1 MRRAGQLH
9 SKGSNTPLLLWALL
23 VLAFSLSVSQASEP
37 LCLVSRKHPISI
49 SLNPPHWSGPSYREW
64 PSYEVWSFSKGSD
77 PGISYI
83 EIRLDAI
90 HSTQLDWN
98 TASSEQIKKTF
109 GDFANPMV
117 EKVANIVIGNT
128 PVVVWAAHNVDGE
141 LLSAEVRRAGCD
153 FNFLLRTNS
162 RRELQRYQKTFLD
175 VLKSIR
181 IITKEPASSPKAAI
195 TPKNK
200 S

>member
-1 MRRAGQLH
+1 MTRVGQLH
-9 SKGSNTPLLLWALL
+9 SKGSTTPLLLWALL
-23 VLAFSLSVSQASEP
+23 ILAFPLSVSQAAEP
-37 LCLVSRKHPISI
+37 LCLASRKHPISI
-49 SLNPPHWSGPSYREW
+49 TLNPPHWSGPSYTQW
-64 PSYEVWSFSKGSD
+64 PSYEVWSFSTGSD
-77 PGISYI
+77 PAISYI

-90 HSTQLDWN
+90 HRTQLDWN
-98 TASSEQIKKTF
+98 TASREQIKKTF
-109 GDFANPMV
+109 SDFANPIV
-117 EKVANIVIGNT
+117 EKVASIIIGDT

-153 FNFLLRTNS
+153 FNFLLRTTS
-162 RRELQRYQKTFLD
+162 RRELQRYQKTFLE

-195 TPKNK
+195 TPEGK